1 MKIDRFKFRVWDKVN
16 ERYLPLCD
24 IAIDCNLRVYVW
36 DREHDEWVWYSNDP
50 LIEQCTGLKDKKGKL
65 IYEGDVVVVPNTYP
79 SYDDS
84 ELNYIGIIE
93 YDDEGAMFVLVLE
106 CVNPKK
112 RGISS
117 GIAEGLSE
125 YEELEIIGNIH
136 EKERKN
142 EN

>member
-1 MKIDRFKFRVWDKVN
+1 MNTDRFKFRVWDVLKQKYCN
-16 ERYLPLCD
+16 DE
-24 IAIDCNLRVYVW
+24 IAICQDGTAYIGDCMLE
-36 DREHDEWVWYSNDP
+36 REYWI
-50 LIEQCTGLKDKKGKL
+50 IEQCTGMKDKKGKL

-79 SYDDS
+79 FYDDS

-106 CVNPKK
+106 CVNPQK

-136 EKERKN
+136 EQEGAEK
-142 EN
+142 

>member
-1 MKIDRFKFRVWDKVN
+1 MGSDRFKFRVWNKKHKKYISENRVGIYN
-16 ERYLPLCD
+16 GNAYYLDPYGEEIFL
-24 IAIDCNLRVYVW
+24 
-36 DREHDEWVWYSNDP
+36 DEKFFV
-50 LIEQCTGLKDKKGKL
+50 IEQCTGIKDQNGKL
-65 IYEGDVVVVPNTYP
+65 IYDGDVVVVPNTYP
-79 SYDDS
+79 FYDDS

-93 YDDEGAMFVLVLE
+93 YDDEGAMFVLVME

-136 EKERKN
+136 ESKWGIK
-142 EN
+142 